1 MINRVLIRIKVVQ
14 LLYSYLLTQSDFKI
28 EAAVENPSR
37 DKKYGHELYLDL
49 LLMILEMSGIDTS
62 NGHRQSPLHGITPN
76 KYIKNN
82 SLARSLNGIDEIRAL
97 ILRDRSG
104 VSQFDSI
111 IPSIYELIPSLPAYK
126 SYVRIKNPQLKDD
139 VELWTSI
146 IVNLIGNNPAFMA
159 VARKNPEF
167 TVAGFT
173 RGVNSLRYTLSEY
186 NDNRGLFNH
195 ARHALD
201 YSLDKAY
208 ELYHS
213 LLLLGVE
220 ITRLQDQRLDD
231 AKHKYL
237 PTDEDLHP
245 NMRFVENKY
254 VKALSENEQFKNYLK
269 DKKISWDSDAL
280 LVKGLLDKI
289 IGSEIYRQYMERPE
303 ETTLEED
310 ADFWRQVYKTIILPG
325 DELADALENK
335 SVYWND
341 DLHVMGTFVLK
352 TVKRFGQSKDNG
364 RDVSLLPQ
372 YKDEEDGRF
381 GGELFEFVVKNFH
394 EYRELIDAFVNQHRW
409 DAERLAFMDIV
420 IMVTALAEIINFHA
434 IPLAVSL
441 NEYIEIANAYST
453 PRSGAFIN
461 GILYSVVNHLKEEGR
476 IMKA

>member
-1 MINRVLIRIKVVQ
+1 MIRIKVVQ
-14 LLYSYLLTQSDFKI
+14 LLYSYLLTQSEFKI
-28 EAAVENPSR
+28 EPQVENPSR

-49 LLMILEMSGIDTS
+49 LLMVLEMSGFDVS
-62 NGHRQSPLHGITPN
+62 SGRRQSPLRGMALN
-76 KYIKNN
+76 KHIDHNA
-82 SLARSLNGIDEIRAL
+82 LARSLNGIDEIRSL

-104 VSQFDSI
+104 VAQFEPI
-111 IPSIYELIPSLPAYK
+111 IPSIYDAIPSLPAYK
-126 SYVRIKNPQLKDD
+126 SYVRIKKPEIKDD
-139 VELWTSI
+139 VILWTSI
-146 IVNLIGNNPAFMA
+146 ITNLIAENPEFMA
-159 VARKNPEF
+159 VARKNPGF
-167 TVAGFT
+167 TMAGFT
-173 RGVNSLRYTLSEY
+173 RGIDSLMRTLNEY

-195 ARHALD
+195 ARNALD
-201 YSLDKAY
+201 YSLDKAH

-220 ITRLQDQRLDD
+220 LTRLQDQRLDA

-254 VKALSENEQFKNYLK
+254 IKALEENEDFQNYL
-269 DKKISWDSDAL
+269 DEKKLSWDTDAL
-280 LVKGLLDKI
+280 MLRALLDKI
-289 IGSEIYRQYMERPE
+289 VESDIYKEYMSGRE

-310 ADFWRQVYKTIILPG
+310 ADFWRQVYKTIILSG
-325 DELADALENK
+325 DELAETLESK

-352 TVKRFGQSKDNG
+352 TIRRFGQSKADG
-364 RDVSLLPQ
+364 KDVNLLPKF
-372 YKDEEDGRF
+372 KDDEDSCF
-381 GGELFEFVVKNFH
+381 GSQLFELAVKH
-394 EYRELIDAFVNQHRW
+394 YQEYREQIDAFVNTHRW

-420 IMVTALAEIINFHA
+420 IMVTALAEILNFPA

-461 GILYSVVNHLKEEGR
+461 GILYSVINHLKEEGKL
-476 IMKA
+476 MKA